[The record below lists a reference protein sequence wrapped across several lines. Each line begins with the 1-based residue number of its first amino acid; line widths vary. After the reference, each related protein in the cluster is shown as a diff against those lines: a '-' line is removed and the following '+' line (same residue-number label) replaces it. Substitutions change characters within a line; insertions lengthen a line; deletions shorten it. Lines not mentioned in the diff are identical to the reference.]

1 MAGESVRAVVTDPG
15 GDGLRVGDIALRA
28 PATNEALVRVT
39 AFSLN
44 RGEVKRAMNAAEA
57 GNTVGWDITGTVAMP
72 AADGS
77 GPAEGVRVV
86 GFCRRMDGWA
96 ERVYMPTS
104 DLAPLPDAVTF
115 EQAAT
120 LPVAGLTALHCIDT
134 ARALL
139 GRKALITGASGG
151 VGMFAIQLAKHAGA
165 HVTAQVRSAEK
176 AIFARALGADEV
188 LITDDG
194 ESFVEHGP
202 FRFAMDSIG
211 GPLLANAV
219 KALDKDGVCVTYGVS
234 ASDHVN
240 LPIGDLF
247 RHGRAALRGLHLY
260 ATSEIEPPSA
270 AFPRLFGFLESGRLD
285 CRIDRVTDWSEIAGQ
300 ARDLMDRKFD
310 GKAVLT
316 ISDG

>member
-1 MAGESVRAVVTDPG
+1 MTGEQVRAVVTDPG
-15 GDGLRVGDIALRA
+15 GDGLRLADIALRA
-28 PATNEALVRVT
+28 PATNEALVGVA

-44 RGEVKRAMNAAEA
+44 RGEVKRAMNAAQA
-57 GNTVGWDITGTVAMP
+57 GNAVGWDIAGTVLTP

-77 GPAEGVRVV
+77 GPAEGTRVV
-86 GFCRRMDGWA
+86 GFCRRMNGWA
-96 ERVYMPTS
+96 ERVYVPAS

-115 EQAAT
+115 EQAST

-151 VGMFAIQLAKHAGA
+151 VGMFAVQLAKHAGA

-188 LITDDG
+188 LVTDGG
-194 ESFVEHGP
+194 ESFAGAGP

-219 KALDKDGVCVTYGVS
+219 KALDKDGICVTYGISGSPEVT
-234 ASDHVN
+234 
-240 LPIGDLF
+240 LPVTDLF
-247 RHGRAALRGLHLY
+247 MHGRASLRGLHLY

-270 AFPRLFGFLESGRLD
+270 AFPRLLGFLEAGRLD
-285 CRIDRVTDWSEIAGQ
+285 CRIDRVTDWSEVAGQ
-300 ARDLMDRKFD
+300 ARDLMDRAFD

-316 ISDG
+316 IPGS